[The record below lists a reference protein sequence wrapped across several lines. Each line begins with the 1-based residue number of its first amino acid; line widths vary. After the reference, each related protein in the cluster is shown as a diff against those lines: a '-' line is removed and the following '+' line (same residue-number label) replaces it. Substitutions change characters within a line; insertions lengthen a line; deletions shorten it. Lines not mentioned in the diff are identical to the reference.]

1 LRIVD
6 SHVHPS
12 LAWFEPVESVLFHMD
27 RYGVEQALLVQIYNQ
42 FNNDYLFECRRRYPD
57 RFVSVTVVIDTDAPD
72 APEVLERLVEKGAAG
87 LKLRVDARSP
97 GKDPLAIYR
106 AAERLGIAVSVGGFQ
121 KMFLAEDFAELV
133 QAVPKLPIVME
144 HLGADGGGR
153 DPLDVAA
160 FAKVF
165 ELARFPNL
173 HVRFHGLAEFAPR
186 ATPVTEPF
194 PFKLPVPPLLEMAY
208 NAFGPDRMMW
218 GSDYPP
224 VSIREGYGNSLH
236 LPARELAS
244 KSEADKALMFGAVAV
259 KVFPAR

>member
-1 LRIVD
+1 LQIVD

-12 LAWFEPVESVLFHMD
+12 LAWFEPVESLLFHMD
-27 RYGVEQALLVQIYNQ
+27 RYGVEKALLVQIYNQ
-42 FNNDYLFECRRRYPD
+42 FNNDYLFECQRRYPD

-72 APEVLERLVEKGAAG
+72 APETLERLVDQGASG

-106 AAERLGIAVSVGGFQ
+106 TAERLGIAVSVGGFQ
-121 KMFLAEDFAELV
+121 KMFLSDDFAHLI

-153 DPLDVAA
+153 DPLDVTA

-173 HVRFHGLAEFAPR
+173 YVRFHGLAEFAPR
-186 ATPVTEPF
+186 AIPVTEPF

-208 NAFGPDRMMW
+208 DAFGPERMMW

-224 VSIREGYGNSLH
+224 VSIREGYGLSLR
-236 LPARELAS
+236 LPLEQLAG
-244 KSEADKALMFGAVAV
+244 KSDADKALMFGKVAAT
-259 KVFPAR
+259 VFPAR